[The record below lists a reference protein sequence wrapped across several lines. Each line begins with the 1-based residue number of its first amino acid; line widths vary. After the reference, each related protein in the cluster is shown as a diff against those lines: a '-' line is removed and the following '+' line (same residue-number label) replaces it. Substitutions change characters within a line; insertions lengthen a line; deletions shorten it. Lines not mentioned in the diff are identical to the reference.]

1 MNPLLHRL
9 NTNPHPFDPTT
20 WPKAVVLI
28 GCLLVLIWLSL
39 GLRMLWGHSPKEPSP
54 ALARFETSYRAPTT
68 DCGPI
73 VDKQT
78 NSHRPAIDTN
88 SQTRIIPRP

>member
-1 MNPLLHRL
+1 MKPLLHRL
-9 NTNPHPFDPTT
+9 NDNPHPFDPAT
-20 WPKAVVLI
+20 WPKAVALV
-28 GCLLVLIWLSL
+28 GYLLVLIWLSL
-39 GLRMLWGHSPKEPSP
+39 GLRMLWGHTPKGHSR
-54 ALARFETSYRAPTT
+54 ALVRAETTYIASTAEH
-68 DCGPI
+68 GPV